1 MPPFVRYAKAERVRL
16 PGSFAV
22 TFGTFGKLFDRRGL
36 SKNTRS
42 EVIPLL

>member
-36 SKNTRS
+36 SKNPRP
-42 EVIPLL
+42 EVISLL